1 LRPAALVVLRADE
14 WSMTG
19 REARR
24 LANALLTGADRAKR
38 LWQPRRDA
46 ATIS

>member
-1 LRPAALVVLRADE
+1 
-14 WSMTG
+14 MTG

-24 LANALLTGADRAKR
+24 LADALLTAADRAKR

-46 ATIS
+46 ATVG